1 MFNPCFIRGFET
13 CLPGTP
19 EEPSFNDLKRAKV
32 SRLSIA
38 HATHSLTTRKSAIQL
53 KRQFSWVRARETAI
67 KGVLFACAS
76 LSLLT
81 TLTIV
86 YMFITEAVIG
96 IPPHTAFFQDV
107 SLADFLTDTQ
117 WTPQY
122 TEKHFGILP
131 LLCGTVMI
139 AGIGSLIGLPIG
151 LAAAVYLSEYAK
163 PKLRRIIKP
172 LLEILAGIPS
182 VVYGYFALVFVTPY
196 VLRPIFQ
203 SLLGIDVD
211 IFNAASAGIVVGVM
225 IIPTVC
231 SLSEDAL
238 RAVPR
243 GLREAGYALG
253 STKYDVSLKVVV
265 PAAFSGIVASFLLAI
280 SRAIG
285 ETMAVTIAAGQMP
298 RLSLNPFRSMETMT
312 AFVVGISLGDTP
324 AGTIEYKSLY
334 AVAFSLFVITLAM
347 NVLAQRVMKR
357 YREVYE

>member
-1 MFNPCFIRGFET
+1 MSVAQTAPLVPPKAAI
-13 CLPGTP
+13 
-19 EEPSFNDLKRAKV
+19 K
-32 SRLSIA
+32 
-38 HATHSLTTRKSAIQL
+38 LTK
-53 KRQFSWVRARETAI
+53 QFSLARAREWAI
-67 KGVLFACAS
+67 KGVLLGCAS
-76 LSLLT
+76 LSLVT
-81 TLTIV
+81 TLMIV
-86 YMFITEAVIG
+86 YMFLTEAVVG
-96 IPPHTAFFQDV
+96 VGGNTAFFQEV
-107 SLADFLTDTQ
+107 SVLDFLTDTQ
-117 WTPQY
+117 WSPQFS
-122 TEKHFGILP
+122 EKHFGILP
-131 LLCGTVMI
+131 LLCGTVAI
-139 AGIGSLIGLPIG
+139 AGIGGLIGLPIG
-151 LAAAVYLSEYAK
+151 LAAAIYLSEYAK

-211 IFNAASAGIVVGVM
+211 IFNAMSAGIVVGVM

-238 RAVPR
+238 RSVPR

-253 STKYDVSLKVVV
+253 STKFDVSLKVVV

-312 AFVVGISLGDTP
+312 AFMVSVSLGDTP

-334 AVAFSLFVITLAM
+334 GVGFTLFLITLGM
-347 NVLAQRVMKR
+347 NVLAQWVMKR
-357 YREVYE
+357 FREVYE

>member
-1 MFNPCFIRGFET
+1 MSLANVASP
-13 CLPGTP
+13 LTP
-19 EEPSFNDLKRAKV
+19 PKV
-32 SRLSIA
+32 GLRLQ
-38 HATHSLTTRKSAIQL
+38 K
-53 KRQFSWVRARETAI
+53 QFSWVRAREA
-67 KGVLFACAS
+67 GVRAVLVSCAS
-76 LSLLT
+76 LSLIT
-81 TLTIV
+81 TLAIV
-86 YMFITEAVIG
+86 YMFFTEAVYAVAPG
-96 IPPHTAFFQDV
+96 STAFFQDV
-107 SLADFLTDTQ
+107 SLWDFLTDTE
-117 WTPQY
+117 WSPQFAD
-122 TEKHFGILP
+122 KHFGILP
-131 LLCGTVMI
+131 LLCGTFVI

-151 LAAAVYLSEYAK
+151 LAAAIYLSEYAK
-163 PKLRRIIKP
+163 PRFRRAMKP
-172 LLEILAGIPS
+172 VLEVLAGIPS

-203 SLLGIDVD
+203 SLLHIDVD
-211 IFNAASAGIVVGVM
+211 IFNAMSAGVVLGVM

-265 PAAFSGIVASFLLAI
+265 PAALSGIVASFLLAI

-285 ETMAVTIAAGQMP
+285 ETMAVSIAAGQMP

-312 AFVVGISLGDTP
+312 AYIVNISLGDTP

-334 AVAFSLFVITLAM
+334 AVGFTLFLITLGM

-357 YREVYE
+357 FREVYE

>member
-1 MFNPCFIRGFET
+1 M
-13 CLPGTP
+13 
-19 EEPSFNDLKRAKV
+19 
-32 SRLSIA
+32 SIA
-38 HATHSLTTRKSAIQL
+38 NATQSLTPLKAANHLKKQL
-53 KRQFSWVRARETAI
+53 SLVRVQEWVV
-67 KGVLFACAS
+67 KGMLLGCAS
-76 LSLLT
+76 LSLVT

-117 WTPQY
+117 WSPQY
-122 TEKHFGILP
+122 SEKHFGILP
-131 LLCGTVMI
+131 LLCGTVVI
-139 AGIGSLIGLPIG
+139 AGIGAVIGLPIG
-151 LAAAVYLSEYAK
+151 LAAAIYLSEYAK

-203 SLLGIDVD
+203 TMLGIDVD
-211 IFNAASAGIVVGVM
+211 IFNAMSAGIVVGVM

-231 SLSEDAL
+231 SLSEDTL
-238 RAVPR
+238 RSVPR

-324 AGTIEYKSLY
+324 AGTIEYKGLY

-347 NVLAQRVMKR
+347 NILAQWVMKR
-357 YREVYE
+357 FREVYE

>member
-1 MFNPCFIRGFET
+1 MKAAMNRR
-13 CLPGTP
+13 TP
-19 EEPSFNDLKRAKV
+19 KEHRLSVAQAT
-32 SRLSIA
+32 SRLTA
-38 HATHSLTTRKSAIQL
+38 PKVTLQL
-53 KRQFSWVRARETAI
+53 KRKFSLTRAREWAI
-67 KGVLFACAS
+67 KGVLLGCAS
-76 LSLLT
+76 LSLVT
-81 TLTIV
+81 TLMIL

-96 IPPHTAFFQDV
+96 VGSNTAFFQEV
-107 SLADFLTDTQ
+107 SLIDFLTDTQ
-117 WTPQY
+117 WSPQFS
-122 TEKHFGILP
+122 EKHFGILP
-131 LLCGTVMI
+131 LLCGTVVI
-139 AGIGSLIGLPIG
+139 AGIGGLIGLPIG
-151 LAAAVYLSEYAK
+151 LAAAIYLSEYAK
-163 PKLRRIIKP
+163 PKLRRVIKP

-211 IFNAASAGIVVGVM
+211 IFNAMSAGIVVGVM

-253 STKYDVSLKVVV
+253 STKFDVSLKVVV
-265 PAAFSGIVASFLLAI
+265 PAALSGIVASFLLAI

-285 ETMAVTIAAGQMP
+285 ETMAVCIAAGQMP

-312 AFVVGISLGDTP
+312 AFMVGVSLGDTP

-334 AVAFSLFVITLAM
+334 GVGFSLFVITLAM
-347 NVLAQRVMKR
+347 NILAQWVMKR
-357 YREVYE
+357 FREVYE

>member
-1 MFNPCFIRGFET
+1 MSLANVASP
-13 CLPGTP
+13 LTP
-19 EEPSFNDLKRAKV
+19 PKAGL
-32 SRLSIA
+32 RLQ
-38 HATHSLTTRKSAIQL
+38 K
-53 KRQFSWVRARETAI
+53 QFSWARARESCVRALLL
-67 KGVLFACAS
+67 GCAS

-81 TLTIV
+81 TLAIV
-86 YMFITEAVIG
+86 YMFLTEAVYSVTSDT
-96 IPPHTAFFQDV
+96 TAFFQDV
-107 SLADFLTDTQ
+107 SVWDFLTDTE
-117 WTPQY
+117 WSPQFAD
-122 TEKHFGILP
+122 KHFGILP
-131 LLCGTVMI
+131 LLCGTFVI

-151 LAAAVYLSEYAK
+151 LAAAIYLSEYAK
-163 PKLRRIIKP
+163 PKFRRMMKP
-172 LLEILAGIPS
+172 VLEVLAGIPS

-211 IFNAASAGIVVGVM
+211 IFNAMSAGVVLGVM

-238 RAVPR
+238 RSVPR

-285 ETMAVTIAAGQMP
+285 ETMAVCIAAGQMP

-312 AFVVGISLGDTP
+312 AYMVGASLGDTP

-334 AVAFSLFVITLAM
+334 AVGFTLFLITLGM
-347 NVLAQRVMKR
+347 NILANWVMNR
-357 YREVYE
+357 FREVYE